1 MDVEFVL
8 LQNKIETPITLDVYL
23 DDTIDNIKNK
33 LSRILNKD
41 VNQYYLFHKKTKF
54 INPYDIYNK
63 LSLNNTKPI
72 DKEIF
77 MLQKN
82 LFDLKMKKSTS
93 QTIKPHLFAHA
104 KRRLVH
110 LKFKKSFLLK
120 SKV

>member
-1 MDVEFVL
+1 MSLPKYKD
-8 LQNKIETPITLDVYL
+8 LDNL
-23 DDTIDNIKNK
+23 INIG
-33 LSRILNKD
+33 D
-41 VNQYYLFHKKTKF
+41 
-54 INPYDIYNK
+54 
-63 LSLNNTKPI
+63 I

-82 LFDLKMKKSTS
+82 LFDLKVKKSTS

>member
-1 MDVEFVL
+1 MSLPKYKDLESL
-8 LQNKIETPITLDVYL
+8 KTIEE
-23 DDTIDNIKNK
+23 
-33 LSRILNKD
+33 
-41 VNQYYLFHKKTKF
+41 
-54 INPYDIYNK
+54 
-63 LSLNNTKPI
+63 I

-77 MLQKN
+77 ILQKN
-82 LFDLKMKKSTS
+82 LFDLKVKKSTS

>member
-1 MDVEFVL
+1 MSL
-8 LQNKIETPITLDVYL
+8 PKY
-23 DDTIDNIKNK
+23 
-33 LSRILNKD
+33 KD
-41 VNQYYLFHKKTKF
+41 
-54 INPYDIYNK
+54 
-63 LSLNNTKPI
+63 LNNLTTIVDI

-82 LFDLKMKKSTS
+82 LFDLKVKKSTS

-120 SKV
+120 SQK